1 MKYTKTTLN
10 KAEKLLEDIDFI
22 VRYEKGNFNSGYC
35 LLEDKKVVV
44 INKYFEI
51 EAKVSSLIDIIMKL
65 KFNTKD
71 LSEESQKFYLQI
83 SQLELGDLE

>member
-1 MKYTKTTLN
+1 MKYTKTTLS

-44 INKYFEI
+44 INKYFEV
-51 EAKVSSLIDIIMKL
+51 EAKVSSLIDIIMQL
-65 KFNTKD
+65 KFDAKD

-83 SQLELGDLE
+83 SQLELGDL